1 MTWREMKLRLRRRV
15 RMIKK
20 TAFISVLLLFCVLL
34 AGCGSKADGET
45 AETYADG
52 VHYEYSKGGNS
63 RRITSRGVW
72 KDGELTE
79 NCVYDYWETGK
90 LKSITN
96 YSGDTKTEEWY
107 YSYAENGTLSRMIR
121 IFTED
126 GQECRDDYTYNEN
139 GRIDSVK
146 YYSKDTEIGGIR
158 YTYNE
163 NAVET
168 KEEQY
173 DRNGDVIAYTEY
185 EFDGENVIGAK
196 SYQYGS
202 LSSYWEY
209 SYNDGGKLSEV
220 RFYNYKGEL
229 NAKEEHIYD
238 ASGRQTKV
246 NSYNSDGKLYGYT
259 ESLYDDNGF
268 NYRDI
273 YYENGKPKYCW
284 DYTEDGA
291 AVYSEY

>member
-1 MTWREMKLRLRRRV
+1 
-15 RMIKK
+15 MIKK
-20 TAFISVLLLFCVLL
+20 TAFISVLLLLCVLL

-146 YYSKDTEIGGIR
+146 YYSGDTEIGGIR
-158 YTYNE
+158 YTYN
-163 NAVET
+163 
-168 KEEQY
+168 
-173 DRNGDVIAYTEY
+173 
-185 EFDGENVIGAK
+185 
-196 SYQYGS
+196 
-202 LSSYWEY
+202 
-209 SYNDGGKLSEV
+209 
-220 RFYNYKGEL
+220 
-229 NAKEEHIYD
+229 
-238 ASGRQTKV
+238 
-246 NSYNSDGKLYGYT
+246 
-259 ESLYDDNGF
+259 
-268 NYRDI
+268 
-273 YYENGKPKYCW
+273 
-284 DYTEDGA
+284 
-291 AVYSEY
+291 